1 MVLDRPARHQVF
13 LAHGCSVCCAQFTLQ
28 ALGRLREEVAVEF
41 PEHEVRVESM
51 PLDLAS
57 FHSAKQFVSAFRSR
71 NLPLH
76 IFISNAG
83 IAWPSYSESHDQHM
97 KVT

>member
-1 MVLDRPARHQVF
+1 MLH
-13 LAHGCSVCCAQFTLQ
+13 LLSCAQCILQ

-41 PEHEVRVESM
+41 PEREVRVESM
-51 PLDLAS
+51 TLDLAS
-57 FHSAKQFVSAFRSR
+57 FHSTKQFVSAFQSR

-83 IAWPSYSESHDQHM
+83 IAWPRYSESRDLRIQ
-97 KVT
+97 VTCSV